1 MARQNTP
8 PLHSTVSPEHTVLYA
23 EEYSQFS
30 QLLES
35 FLAEHKPSTP
45 TEQFFVEQLAI
56 SNWQHRLL
64 LRTEV
69 GLIDHQTTEAVR
81 HLPDDQP
88 ESEPSAEDLDQEN
101 TLLLGIS
108 FHRDCLDGSARAKL
122 MRGESMTERHFIRC
136 LDRLERY
143 QHRRRAK
150 PPAKP

>member
-8 PLHSTVSPEHTVLYA
+8 RFHSTVSPELTVLYC
-23 EEYSQFS
+23 EESPEFA

-35 FLAEHKPSTP
+35 FLSEHKPSTP
-45 TEQFFVEQLAI
+45 TEQFLVEQLAI
-56 SNWQHRLL
+56 ANWQHRRL
-64 LRTEV
+64 LRNEA

-88 ESEPSAEDLDQEN
+88 ESEPSAEAVDQEN

-143 QHRRRAK
+143 QDRRRAK